1 MADFKQFDYLN
12 TLEELEFIFEG
23 ATIPY
28 VLLGETARR
37 VYNTEPL
44 EGIDVLEIGVLKSSM
59 SDYVERT
66 FKDRWGDWKNK
77 TVDVTLAYNGKK
89 IPVNIKFIEKDYS
102 VFKNLD
108 QKFYF
113 SGNQKIANPF
123 NKYWKMRNLIK

>member
-1 MADFKQFDYLN
+1 MKQFDYLQA
-12 TLEELEFIFEG
+12 LEELEYIFEG

-28 VLLGETARR
+28 ILLGETARR
-37 VYNTEPL
+37 VKDTEPL
-44 EGIDVLEIGVLKSSM
+44 EGLPELEIGVLKRTM

-77 TVDVTLAYNGKK
+77 TVNVTLAYSGKD

-102 VFKNLD
+102 VFKNPD

-113 SGNQKIANPF
+113 SGNQKIGNPF
-123 NKYWKMRNLIK
+123 DKYWKMRNLIK